1 MKLMIALF
9 AAMLVAA
16 PLSAQEEPK
25 VERKEVRTAKV
36 VKIENGKVVEL
47 EGEAAEAEMKKMRAE
62 MEKLRKEVEDKLK
75 GIKPADDDGESEIP
89 DVEDALDDLGDLPGL
104 SEEMR
109 KRFKEIME
117 KAKAAARKA
126 QEQGGDVDVEI
137 EETSEDGSSQVKIR
151 IVRKT
156 GKSSESTPAPE
167 APKEAPKSERQ
178 Q

>member
-1 MKLMIALF
+1 MKLMIAMF
-9 AAMLVAA
+9 AAMLVCA

-36 VKIENGKVVEL
+36 VKIENGKVIEL
-47 EGEAAEAEMKKMRAE
+47 EGEDAEAEIARMRAE
-62 MEKLRKEVEDKLK
+62 VDRLRKEVEDKLK
-75 GIKPADDDGESEIP
+75 EARERMRRELPGM
-89 DVEDALDDLGDLPGL
+89 EDMDPLKDLP
-104 SEEMR
+104 EEMR
-109 KRFKEIME
+109 KRVQEALE
-117 KAKAAARKA
+117 KAKARAKEA
-126 QEQGGDVDVEI
+126 QEQEGDVDVEI

-156 GKSSESTPAPE
+156 SKSESTPAPE